1 MEVVH
6 KPVSGQIYTY
16 ACRGVGI
23 SQEKKLYQSEYE
35 TTDGWKGNTQWKS
48 GTLSAASNGGRKS
61 RPTIVMYVCERKS
74 SVKVNDG

>member
-48 GTLSAASNGGRKS
+48 GTLSAASNGQWWTKVKAYYS
-61 RPTIVMYVCERKS
+61 HVCVRT
-74 SVKVNDG
+74 